1 MGLSENKLLKNSN
14 GLSSCSIHFPIFSL
28 LNGLLVAVSPI
39 FKPRDFPWVADV
51 PSTGVLTFMG
61 PAWDWTA
68 HKDRPGA
75 ASS

>member
-1 MGLSENKLLKNSN
+1 MGSLGDGWVDLREISIWVCLKISYSKFRWMIIMFNSF
-14 GLSSCSIHFPIFSL
+14 SIFSL

-39 FKPRDFPWVADV
+39 FKPRDFP
-51 PSTGVLTFMG
+51 
-61 PAWDWTA
+61 AWDWTA